1 MILAIADVLSPTDL
15 AEVVDGLASATFV
28 DGRSTAGWAARLVKA
43 NLQADAGPELDHV
56 SRLVEARLDGHAL
69 FNLAVRPKL
78 ILGPM
83 FSRYEPG
90 HEYGTHVDDALM
102 GGARTDCSFTL
113 FPSPPASTR
122 SSCAP

>member
-56 SRLVEARLDGHAL
+56 S
-69 FNLAVRPKL
+69 
-78 ILGPM
+78 
-83 FSRYEPG
+83 SRAMSRA
-90 HEYGTHVDDALM
+90 TNT
-102 GGARTDCSFTL
+102 ART
-113 FPSPPASTR
+113 STTR
-122 SSCAP
+122 